1 MPVLAALHEARAR
14 RRGAVTTVG
23 HDGLVTSATRPVRP
37 ASTSRPE
44 SKGARSPLR
53 HWPWVVLTVALLG
66 LLATGWS
73 AAGWYPQT
81 FSPACPEP
89 ECLSRARTAIALHW
103 AGTSALTLLLLAGLV
118 ALVRSRPT
126 APSET
131 AARLSPTWH
140 GTVVG
145 MVLLVLVT
153 GTLLP
158 TALVGIFS
166 PPLGIAVV
174 LTKWL
179 LLTWLLERMHLA
191 ARPATG
197 PRRRATQS
205 LVIAGTIVALEVL
218 LPLVS
223 PFPAVSGGM
232 LQLALVQAGVGLAL
246 TAAGA
251 STDRAPHGDTLR
263 ERRLGL
269 VAAGVVLVL
278 VGVVAVIGLD
288 LGHASASR
296 FVDDLGGLTRPW

>member
-1 MPVLAALHEARAR
+1 MTSP
-14 RRGAVTTVG
+14 
-23 HDGLVTSATRPVRP
+23 SATRPVRP
-37 ASTSRPE
+37 ASPSRPE
-44 SKGARSPLR
+44 AKGTRSPLR

-103 AGTSALTLLLLAGLV
+103 AGTVALTLLLLAGV
-118 ALVRSRPT
+118 VGLVRSRST
-126 APSET
+126 ET
-131 AARLSPTWH
+131 ADTPARLSPTWH
-140 GTVVG
+140 GAVVG

-158 TALVGIFS
+158 TVLVGIFS

-179 LLTWLLERMHLA
+179 LLGWLLERMHRT
-191 ARPATG
+191 ARPATS
-197 PRRRATQS
+197 PRHRLTQS
-205 LVIAGTIVALEVL
+205 LAIASSIIALEVL

-223 PFPAVSGGM
+223 PSPAVSGGM
-232 LQLALVQAGVGLAL
+232 LQLALVQAGAGFVLTVGCAR
-246 TAAGA
+246 A
-251 STDRAPHGDTLR
+251 DRAPHGDTVR
-263 ERRLGL
+263 ERRVAVASAGL
-269 VAAGVVLVL
+269 LVVLIAAL
-278 VGVVAVIGLD
+278 AVIGLD
-288 LGHASASR
+288 LGEASLSR

>member
-1 MPVLAALHEARAR
+1 MTSP
-14 RRGAVTTVG
+14 
-23 HDGLVTSATRPVRP
+23 SATRTVRP
-37 ASTSRPE
+37 ASPSRPE
-44 SKGARSPLR
+44 AKGARSPLR

-103 AGTSALTLLLLAGLV
+103 AGTVALALLLLGGLAGLV
-118 ALVRSRPT
+118 RSRSPEPGDT
-126 APSET
+126 P
-131 AARLSPTWH
+131 ARLSPTWH
-140 GTVVG
+140 GAVVG

-174 LTKWL
+174 LIKWL
-179 LLTWLLERMHLA
+179 LLGWLLERMHRA
-191 ARPATG
+191 ARPATD
-197 PRRRATQS
+197 PRHRLVQS
-205 LVIAGTIVALEVL
+205 LGIAGGIIALEVL

-232 LQLALVQAGVGLAL
+232 LQLALIQAGVGCAL
-246 TAAGA
+246 TVGCARA
-251 STDRAPHGDTLR
+251 DRAPHGDSTR
-263 ERRLGL
+263 ERR
-269 VAAGVVLVL
+269 VALASTALLAVLI
-278 VGVVAVIGLD
+278 GAVAVIGLD
-288 LGHASASR
+288 LGEASLSR